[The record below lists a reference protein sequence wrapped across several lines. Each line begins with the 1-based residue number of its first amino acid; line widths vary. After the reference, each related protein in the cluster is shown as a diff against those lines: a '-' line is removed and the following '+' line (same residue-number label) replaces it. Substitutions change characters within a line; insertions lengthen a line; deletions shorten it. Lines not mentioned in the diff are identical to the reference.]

1 MERDNFPSPISEVLG
16 KVFKKLSIEQKIGEL
31 KVLNSWREVVGEKIY
46 KHSRPFSI
54 KKGLVF
60 VKVDNSGWLAE
71 LTYLKEKIISE
82 FNKREGKKIIKDI
95 YFRLGSI
102 KNKKKIYFPS
112 LKMIKLNK
120 EEEEK
125 IDSSLNKI
133 ENDSLR
139 GVLKRILEKDTML
152 KRTRSTCQ

>member
-1 MERDNFPSPISEVLG
+1 MERDNFPSPISKILER
-16 KVFKKLSIEQKIGEL
+16 VFKKLSLKQKIEEL

-46 KHSRPFSI
+46 KHSRPLSI

-82 FNKREGKKIIKDI
+82 FNKREGEEIIKDI
-95 YFRLGSI
+95 YFRLGNI
-102 KNKKKIYFPS
+102 KNKRKFYS
-112 LKMIKLNK
+112 ASSKMVKLSR

-125 IDSSLNKI
+125 INSSLNKI
-133 ENDSLR
+133 KNNSLR
-139 GVLKRILEKDTML
+139 GVLKRILEKDAKL
-152 KRTRSTCQ
+152 KKTRLT

>member
-1 MERDNFPSPISEVLG
+1 MKRDNFPSSVSEVLER
-16 KVFKKLSIEQKIGEL
+16 VLKKLSIEQKIGEL
-31 KVLNSWREVVGEKIY
+31 KALNSWREVVGEKIY

-82 FNKREGKKIIKDI
+82 FNKREGEKIIKDI

-102 KNKKKIYFPS
+102 KNKKKLYFPS
-112 LKMIKLNK
+112 SKMVKLNK

-125 IDSSLNKI
+125 IDNDLRNI

-152 KRTRSTCQ
+152 KKTHSTCQ

>member
-1 MERDNFPSPISEVLG
+1 MKRDNFPSPISEVLG
-16 KVFKKLSIEQKIGEL
+16 RVFKKLSIEQKIGEL

-82 FNKREGKKIIKDI
+82 FNKREKKKIIKDI

-102 KNKKKIYFPS
+102 KNKKKFYFS
-112 LKMIKLNK
+112 SSKMVKLNK

-125 IDSSLNKI
+125 IDNDLRNI
-133 ENDSLR
+133 EDDSLR
-139 GVLKRILEKDTML
+139 GVLKRILEKDTKL
-152 KRTRSTCQ
+152 KKTRSTCQ